1 MKRPGELL
9 PDSKFFIHSPLT
21 SASLCPQP
29 VDSWDSLVESRLRTA
44 PMGVKL
50 LAKSRIVHK
59 PRYQPLYNLHHL
71 FN

>member
-1 MKRPGELL
+1 MNQSAKSL
-9 PDSKFFIHSPLT
+9 PDSKFFIHNPLT

-29 VDSWDSLVESRLRTA
+29 VDSRDRLVESHHCTV

-59 PRYQPLYNLHHL
+59 PRCQPLYNLHHL